1 MKESPNLLLDTCVML
16 FAAGDEP
23 LRPAARTAI
32 EGAAMARRLLL
43 SPVSAWEI
51 GLLMSRG
58 RLKSQL
64 SAIEFFD
71 QFLMRS
77 SCAVCD
83 VTPAIFANSSYLPN
97 FPHRDPADCLMIA
110 TARTF
115 QYTLVTRDKTILD
128 YGAEGYV
135 NTLAC

>member
-1 MKESPNLLLDTCVML
+1 MKEGPRLLLDTCVVL
-16 FAAGDEP
+16 FAAGAEP
-23 LRPAARTAI
+23 LRPAAR
-32 EGAAMARRLLL
+32 AAMEDAALARRLVL
-43 SPVSAWEI
+43 SPITAWEI
-51 GLLMSRG
+51 GLMMSRG
-58 RLKSQL
+58 RLKSQW

-71 QFLMRS
+71 QFVIRA
-77 SCAVCD
+77 SCSVCD
-83 VTPAIFANSSYLPN
+83 VTPAIFANSSFLPN

-110 TARTF
+110 TARTC

>member
-1 MKESPNLLLDTCVML
+1 
-16 FAAGDEP
+16 
-23 LRPAARTAI
+23 
-32 EGAAMARRLLL
+32 MARRLML
-43 SPVSAWEI
+43 SPITAWEI
-51 GLLMSRG
+51 GLMMSRG

-71 QFLMRS
+71 QFVIRA
-77 SCAVCD
+77 SCAVCE
-83 VTPAIFANSSYLPN
+83 VTPAIFANSSSLPN

-115 QYTLVTRDKTILD
+115 QYTLVTRDEIILQ

-135 NTLAC
+135 DTLAC